1 MFIQG
6 AYVHMVLIYIH
17 GNAYSSVHVL
27 KVLLRGIDNVYVLLV
42 LEGVLITNI
51 TYQQCLGY

>member
-1 MFIQG
+1 MLMIMFIQG

-27 KVLLRGIDNVYVLLV
+27 RVLLRGIDNVYVLLV
-42 LEGVLITNI
+42 LKEGVFITNI
-51 TYQQCLGY
+51 T